1 MTKNDVG
8 KRKST
13 NWNSYWDKYRKL
25 LLTIS
30 PLFLGLAALI
40 LVGYLS
46 PDPLSPILLSSMFFL
61 AGFMGVIIIVR
72 HEVPVVLFTITG
84 VQAIVEGSF
93 VILLFWGAAAY
104 IILRGQ
110 L

>member
-30 PLFLGLAALI
+30 PLFLGLVALI
-40 LVGYLS
+40 LIGYLS
-46 PDPLSPILLSSMFFL
+46 PDPLSPILLGLMFFL

-72 HEVPVVLFTITG
+72 REVPVVLFTITG

-104 IILRGQ
+104 IILRG
-110 L
+110 LL